1 MKCQYCPASMDIDVL
16 IMLFIMLRQI
26 EMLNIADN
34 NFYVFDRQFKMLS
47 SEELSDFGCFL
58 MLASGVILLQQTGLV
73 RESSP

>member
-1 MKCQYCPASMDIDVL
+1 ML

-47 SEELSDFGCFL
+47 AAELSDCGCFL
-58 MLASGVILLQQTGLV
+58 MLASGVILLQHTGLV
-73 RESSP
+73 KESNP

>member
-1 MKCQYCPASMDIDVL
+1 MDIDVL
-16 IMLFIMLRQI
+16 IMLFIMLWQI
-26 EMLNIADN
+26 EMLNIADD

-47 SEELSDFGCFL
+47 AAELSDFGCFL